1 MSVENVEK
9 FIDQISQNEKFLAK
23 LKAKGNPYSKYD
35 RYSYAENILAP
46 LAEEMGVPFYLED
59 WLEWREDMLQGIL
72 DEVEHHKKF

>member
-9 FIDQISQNEKFLAK
+9 FIDKIGQDEKLLAK

-46 LAEEMGVPFYLED
+46 LAEEMGVPFYLEN
-59 WLEWREDMLQGIL
+59 WLEWREDMLAGIL
-72 DEVEHHKKF
+72 EEVERRKH

>member
-9 FIDQISQNEKFLAK
+9 FIDRIGQDEKFLAK

-59 WLEWREDMLQGIL
+59 WLEWREDMLAGIL
-72 DEVEHHKKF
+72 EEVERRKH

>member
-9 FIDQISQNEKFLAK
+9 FIDKIGHDEKFLAK

-59 WLEWREDMLQGIL
+59 WLTWREDMLQGIL
-72 DEVEHHKKF
+72 DEVEHLKK

>member
-9 FIDQISQNEKFLAK
+9 FIDRIGQDEKFLAK

-59 WLEWREDMLQGIL
+59 CLEWREDMLQGIL
-72 DEVEHHKKF
+72 EEVERRKH

>member
-9 FIDQISQNEKFLAK
+9 FIDKIGQDEKLLAK

-46 LAEEMGVPFYLED
+46 LAEEMGVPFYLEN

-72 DEVEHHKKF
+72 EEVERRKH

>member
-9 FIDQISQNEKFLAK
+9 FIDKIGQDEKLLAK

-59 WLEWREDMLQGIL
+59 WLEWREDMLAGIL
-72 DEVEHHKKF
+72 EEVERRKH